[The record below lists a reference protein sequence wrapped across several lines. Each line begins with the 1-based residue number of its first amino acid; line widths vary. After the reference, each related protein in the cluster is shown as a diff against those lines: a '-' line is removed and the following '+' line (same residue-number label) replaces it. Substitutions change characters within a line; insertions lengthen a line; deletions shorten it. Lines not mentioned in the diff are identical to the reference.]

1 MITLYHYIHCP
12 FCIRVRFALGF
23 LKYEYQ
29 SNVLPYHDEETPQ
42 ALTGVKMLP
51 ILTKEDG
58 SHINESLDI
67 IQELD
72 VKDEFSFKDLDD
84 HKVKELGHMLNSLG
98 SPIHSLCMPYWLHS
112 KEFDEQSKVY
122 FQTKKEKKRGS
133 FRSLILNKDKYL
145 QQLIPLLEQVE
156 NKLIPYYESEKLSIK
171 DIMLASHLWGL
182 YIFPEFQ
189 FSIKMNTYLQEIKKQ
204 CHFEYHEDF
213 WSQDEKIHTK

>member
-12 FCIRVRFALGF
+12 FCVRVRLALGF
-23 LKYEYQ
+23 LSIPYK
-29 SNVLPYHDEETPQ
+29 STVLPYHDEATPL

-51 ILTKEDG
+51 IITKEDG
-58 SHINESLDI
+58 THLNESLDI

-72 VKDEFSFKDLDD
+72 PQDRLSFKDLDD
-84 HKVKELGHMLNSLG
+84 PTVEELGKMLNSLG

-112 KEFDEQSKVY
+112 KEFCEESKQY
-122 FQTKKEKKRGS
+122 FQTKKEKKRGP
-133 FRSLILNKDKYL
+133 FRNLILDKDKYL
-145 QQLIPLLEQVE
+145 NQLIPLLEQVE
-156 NKLIPYYESEKLSIK
+156 NRLIPYYESETLSIK

-204 CHFEYHEDF
+204 CQFEYHEDF
-213 WSQDEKIHTK
+213 WSEN